1 MSTIELPL
9 SYAARDLRIR
19 GLSLRRAARIAGWT
33 LAAIAVV
40 VWALLFRPQFLGG
53 PAVYVMVSG
62 ISMEPTLHNGDL
74 VIARRQDSYRV
85 GDTVVY
91 RVPKGD
97 TGAGSMIIHRIVG
110 GSAARGWDVR
120 GDNREIPDL
129 WHPKS
134 SDIAGSLWIS
144 APGAGRLLA
153 YTLRPVPLAMISTF
167 LALLIGLPGAAVEAV
182 ETRSRRRIWQ
192 PQRTA
197 TAVAAAAAFVRPF
210 IRTDAVVIVF
220 RKPRLPIPVSF
231 PRAEI
236 SALIS
241 ERLRPAL
248 EGLGDFARS
257 WGEAAWT
264 ARDLY
269 RGLLQQG

>member
-1 MSTIELPL
+1 
-9 SYAARDLRIR
+9 
-19 GLSLRRAARIAGWT
+19 
-33 LAAIAVV
+33 
-40 VWALLFRPQFLGG
+40 
-53 PAVYVMVSG
+53 VMVSG

-74 VIARRQDSYRV
+74 VIAHRRESYRV

-110 GSAARGWDVR
+110 GSALSGWNVR
-120 GDNREIPDL
+120 GDNKEIPDL

-134 SDIAGSLWIS
+134 SDIAGSLWVS
-144 APGAGRLLA
+144 VPGAGRLLA
-153 YTLRPVPLAMISTF
+153 YALSPFPLAMISTF
-167 LALLIGLPGAAVEAV
+167 IALLIGLPGAAVDAV
-182 ETRSRRRIWQ
+182 ESRSRRRIWQ
-192 PQRTA
+192 PERVTA
-197 TAVAAAAAFVRPF
+197 AVVTAAAFVRPF
-210 IRTDAVVIVF
+210 VRTDALVIVF

-241 ERLRPAL
+241 ERVRPAL
-248 EGLGDFARS
+248 QGLGTAARA

-269 RGLLQQG
+269 RSLLPQG